1 MEPRITDGT
10 TIKIAGEQSL
20 AEALETI
27 GFNDRLREIVNY
39 QDGSRGERVPARIAE
54 VHRDRFAAFAAGPG
68 GEMAEMHLRAPA
80 SMVDDDSRPF
90 DRPSVGDWV
99 LARRVDGLDGRVGL
113 AGMIVEILPRAGI
126 LARKEAGLRQ
136 EAQILAA
143 NVDIALIVAAAGR
156 DFNPRRLERYLAL
169 AWEGGTNPVIV
180 LTKMDLAE
188 NGEELVAEAEAV
200 AVGNRVVATSIVDG
214 RGLGELASLL
224 APGRT
229 AVLLGSSGA
238 GKSSLLNALAG
249 SEVAATGA
257 VRLEDERGRHTTTR
271 RELFI
276 LPPGAPAAGALII
289 DTPGLREIQLWAEE
303 DSIDQTFSDIEE
315 IATLCKFHDC
325 SHETEPGCAVREA
338 LADGRL
344 EAQRLASWTK
354 LRREIAWLARK
365 DDASLRRAERERWKA
380 INKSMRGYTKE
391 RRSMQGSAR

>member
-1 MEPRITDGT
+1 VELRNTDGT
-10 TIKIAGEQSL
+10 NIKIADDQRL
-20 AEALETI
+20 AEALGSI

-39 QDGSRGERVPARIAE
+39 QEKRRGECVPARIAE
-54 VHRDRFAAFAAGPG
+54 VHRDRFAAFAAGPEG
-68 GEMAEMHLRAPA
+68 RIAEMHLRAPG
-80 SMVDDDSRPF
+80 SMVDDGTRPF
-90 DRPSVGDWV
+90 DRPAVGDWV
-99 LARRVDGLDGRVGL
+99 LARSVEGLDGREGP
-113 AGMIVEILPRAGI
+113 AGMIVEILPREGI

-143 NVDIALIVAAAGR
+143 NVDIALIVAAAGH
-156 DFNPRRLERYLAL
+156 DFNARRLERYLAL

-180 LTKMDLAE
+180 LTKMDLSE
-188 NGEELVAEAEAV
+188 NGEDLVAEAEAV

-214 RGLGELASLL
+214 RGLDELAAILS
-224 APGRT
+224 PGRT

-249 SEVAATGA
+249 REIAATGA
-257 VRLEDERGRHTTTR
+257 VRLDDERGRHTTTR

-276 LPPGAPAAGALII
+276 LPQGSPAAGALII

-303 DSIDQTFSDIEE
+303 ESIDQTFSDIEE
-315 IATLCKFHDC
+315 VAAQCRFHDC

-338 LADGRL
+338 LADGRI

-365 DDASLRRAERERWKA
+365 DDASLRRAERERWRA

-391 RRSMQGSAR
+391 RRSKQGSSR